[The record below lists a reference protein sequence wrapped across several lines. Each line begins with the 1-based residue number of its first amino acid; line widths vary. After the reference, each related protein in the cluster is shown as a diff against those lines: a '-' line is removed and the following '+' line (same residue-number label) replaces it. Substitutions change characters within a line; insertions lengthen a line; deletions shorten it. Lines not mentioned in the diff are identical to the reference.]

1 MSLFAI
7 SLRRFSILFYLGLAL
22 AGLAALLA
30 IGLFFI
36 AIRELPQV
44 PEPLGRIIETPPT
57 EIFAATGERLMVIG
71 GREVVPLNRISPAF
85 IKAVIATED
94 HRFWEHHGL
103 DKLRTLKAL
112 WVTIFEPGRI
122 QGASTITQ
130 QLAKN
135 LFFSYR
141 RTYMRKFRELLV
153 ALQIETQY
161 SKREILEAYLN
172 QIPFGVGAYG
182 IEQAARS
189 FFGKPALKLNLA
201 ESALLAGLPKSPTR
215 YNPYRHFKR
224 AKNRQRLVLERM
236 KAVGYTTA
244 EEAEAA
250 FRTDLQLTPHFAGK
264 PEGSY
269 FLDLVLNDLEERY
282 GPEVVYHGGLKVS
295 TTLDPQQQAWAVEAM
310 QNGLVKLDQ
319 LLGVAEGVDSENAG
333 PLTHPQGALAAI
345 ECNSG
350 AVKAMVGGRDYSET
364 EFNRAVESNRL
375 PGSGFKPFLYY
386 AAFEKV
392 GLTPASVFVDKA
404 VTIPVKGAKDWRP
417 KNFGREFEGA
427 MILKQ
432 ALMKSVN
439 AVAAQ
444 LVERVGPD
452 AVIDVARRSGIKSDL
467 SPVYSLALG
476 TSGVSPLEMASAFG
490 TFATGG
496 VRHEPFWIRRVE
508 DPLGRVLEE
517 HIVRGQR
524 TLDAGI
530 VFQLVD
536 MMRGVLTSGT
546 GRIVRRMGFDL
557 PAAGK
562 TGTTDDFRDAWF
574 TGFTPTLS
582 VSVWV
587 GYDRGISMRDVN
599 GVGITGGRGAAPIW
613 ADFMIKATSGEP
625 PREFTVPPDIH
636 FETVDPVGGEI
647 AGQWTRRPLKVALR
661 SSQATAA
668 GPDGAAASKA
678 GKPAIEAADRTVIQT
693 PDKSGTEASSTP
705 NFEKADQPGATKA
718 GKPITINSGQPVIEV
733 EDESAIKEEDLPP
746 E

>member
-1 MSLFAI
+1 MSMFAVWMRRI
-7 SLRRFSILFYLGLAL
+7 STFFYMALAL
-22 AGLAALLA
+22 AGLGALLA
-30 IGLFFI
+30 AGLFFI
-36 AIRELPQV
+36 ALRDLPQV
-44 PEPLGRIIETPPT
+44 PDPLGRIIETPPT
-57 EIFAATGERLMVIG
+57 EIFASTGERLIIIG
-71 GREVVPLNRISPAF
+71 GREVVPLNRISPEF
-85 IKAVIATED
+85 IQAVIATED

-112 WVTIFEPGRI
+112 WITLFEPGKI

-141 RTYMRKFRELLV
+141 RTYMRKFRELMV

-189 FFGKPALKLNLA
+189 FFDKPALELNLA
-201 ESALLAGLPKSPTR
+201 EAALLAGLPKSPTR
-215 YNPYRHFKR
+215 YNPYRYFERAQKR
-224 AKNRQRLVLERM
+224 QQLVLARM
-236 KAVGYTTA
+236 VAVGYITA
-244 EEAEAA
+244 EEAKAA
-250 FRTDLQLTPHFAGK
+250 EQANLQLAPLAAGTPR
-264 PEGSY
+264 GSY

-295 TTLDPQQQAWAVEAM
+295 TTLDPQQQSWAIESL
-310 QNGLVKLDQ
+310 QSGLLKLDQ
-319 LLGVAEGVDSENAG
+319 LSGITRTDDPGATHSSS
-333 PLTHPQGALAAI
+333 HPQGALVAV
-345 ECNSG
+345 ECTSG

-364 EFNRAVESNRL
+364 EFNRAVENNRL

-386 AAFEKV
+386 AAFEKQK
-392 GLTPASVFVDKA
+392 LMPTSVFVDKPI
-404 VTIPVKGAKDWRP
+404 TIPVVGAPDWRP
-417 KNFGREFEGA
+417 KNFGREYEGP

-452 AVIDVARRSGIKSDL
+452 AVIDVARRCGVTSPL

-476 TSGVSPLEMASAFG
+476 TSGVSPLEMAAAFS
-490 TFATGG
+490 TFAAGG
-496 VRHEPFWIRRVE
+496 VQHKPFWIRRVE

-524 TLDAGI
+524 SLDASI
-530 VFQLVD
+530 VYQVVD
-536 MMRGVLTSGT
+536 MMRGVLAGGT
-546 GRIVRRMGFDL
+546 GRVIRRLGFDL

-562 TGTTDDFRDAWF
+562 TGTTDDYRDAWF

-587 GYDRGISMRDVN
+587 GYDRGVSMRDVN

-625 PREFTVPPDIH
+625 AREFVVPSDIH
-636 FETVDPVGGEI
+636 FATVDPINGAI
-647 AGQWTRRPLKVALR
+647 AGPWVQKRVKVALR
-661 SSQATAA
+661 AGQTASDVPVQPTETVTSRPATEIMDEATPQK
-668 GPDGAAASKA
+668 GDE
-678 GKPAIEAADRTVIQT
+678 PATQTV
-693 PDKSGTEASSTP
+693 
-705 NFEKADQPGATKA
+705 
-718 GKPITINSGQPVIEV
+718 GQPFV
-733 EDESAIKEEDLPP
+733 ESADDSTIKEEELPP

>member
-1 MSLFAI
+1 MSLFAV
-7 SLRRFSILFYLGLAL
+7 SLRRFSIIFYLGMTL
-22 AGLAALLA
+22 AGLGVLLTAAL
-30 IGLFFI
+30 FFM
-36 AIRELPQV
+36 AVRELPQV

-57 EIFAATGERLMVIG
+57 EIFAATGERLMIIG
-71 GREVVPLNRISPAF
+71 GREVVPLNRISPFF
-85 IKAVIATED
+85 IKAMIATED

-112 WVTIFEPGRI
+112 WITLFERGRI

-141 RTYMRKFRELLV
+141 RTYMRKFRELLI

-189 FFGKPALKLNLA
+189 FFGKPALELNLA

-215 YNPYRHFKR
+215 YNPYRYFER
-224 AKNRQRLVLERM
+224 AKKRQQLVLARM
-236 KAVGYTTA
+236 KAVGYSTA
-244 EEAEAA
+244 VEAEAA
-250 FRTDLQLTPHFAGK
+250 FQAELQLRPHSAGTPK
-264 PEGSY
+264 GSY

-295 TTLDPQQQAWAVEAM
+295 TTLDPQQQAWAIESL
-310 QNGLVKLDQ
+310 QNGLKKLDQ
-319 LLGVAEGVDSENAG
+319 LMGIADGDETGSTG
-333 PLTHPQGALAAI
+333 PLTHPQGALVAV

-350 AVKAMVGGRDYSET
+350 AVKALVGGRDYSET

-386 AAFEKV
+386 AAFEKL
-392 GLTPASVFVDKA
+392 GLTPANVFVDKPI
-404 VTIPVKGAKDWRP
+404 TIPVTGASDWTP
-417 KNFGREFEGA
+417 QNFGREYEGP

-439 AVAAQ
+439 AIAAQ

-452 AVIDVARRSGIKSDL
+452 AVIDVARRSGINSSLKS
-467 SPVYSLALG
+467 VYSLALG
-476 TSGVSPLEMASAFG
+476 TSGVSPLEMASAFA
-490 TFATGG
+490 TYATGG
-496 VRHEPFWIRRVE
+496 VRHEPFWILRVE

-517 HIVRGQR
+517 QIVRGQR
-524 TLDAGI
+524 SLDAGI
-530 VFQLVD
+530 GYQVVD
-536 MMRGVLTSGT
+536 MMRGVLTTGT
-546 GRIVRRMGFDL
+546 GRIIRRTGFDL

-562 TGTTDDFRDAWF
+562 TGTSDDFRDAWF

-587 GYDRGISMRDVN
+587 GYDRGLRMRDAN

-613 ADFMIKATSGEP
+613 ADFMIKATDGEP
-625 PREFTVPPDIH
+625 HREFSVPSDIH
-636 FETVDPVGGEI
+636 FETVDPVSGEI
-647 AGQWTRRPLKVALR
+647 AGRWTQNPVQVALR
-661 SSQATAA
+661 SGQI
-668 GPDGAAASKA
+668 AAAA
-678 GKPAIEAADRTVIQT
+678 
-693 PDKSGTEASSTP
+693 PDKSTLEEANRPTVDEGQKSTIK
-705 NFEKADQPGATKA
+705 KA
-718 GKPITINSGQPVIEV
+718 
-733 EDESAIKEEDLPP
+733 DESAIKEEDLPP

>member
-1 MSLFAI
+1 MT
-7 SLRRFSILFYLGLAL
+7 L
-22 AGLAALLA
+22 AGLGVLLTAAL
-30 IGLFFI
+30 FFM
-36 AIRELPQV
+36 AVRELPQV

-57 EIFAATGERLMVIG
+57 EIFAATGERLMIIG
-71 GREVVPLNRISPAF
+71 GREVVPLNRISPFF
-85 IKAVIATED
+85 IKAMIATED

-112 WVTIFEPGRI
+112 WITLFERGRI

-141 RTYMRKFRELLV
+141 RTYMRKFRELLI

-189 FFGKPALKLNLA
+189 FFGKPALELNLA

-215 YNPYRHFKR
+215 YNPYRYFAR
-224 AKNRQRLVLERM
+224 AKKRQQLVLARM
-236 KAVGYTTA
+236 KAVGYSTA
-244 EEAEAA
+244 VEAEAA
-250 FRTDLQLTPHFAGK
+250 FQAELQLRPHSAGTPK
-264 PEGSY
+264 GSY

-295 TTLDPQQQAWAVEAM
+295 TTLDPQQQAWAIESL
-310 QNGLVKLDQ
+310 QNGLKKLDQ
-319 LLGVAEGVDSENAG
+319 LMGIADGDETGGAG
-333 PLTHPQGALAAI
+333 PLTHPQGALVAV

-350 AVKAMVGGRDYSET
+350 AVKALVGGRDYSET

-386 AAFEKV
+386 AAFEKL
-392 GLTPASVFVDKA
+392 GLTPANVFVDKPI
-404 VTIPVKGAKDWRP
+404 TIPVAGASDWTP
-417 KNFGREFEGA
+417 QNFGREYEGP

-439 AVAAQ
+439 AIAAQ

-452 AVIDVARRSGIKSDL
+452 AVIDVARRSGINSSLKS
-467 SPVYSLALG
+467 VYSLALG
-476 TSGVSPLEMASAFG
+476 TSGVSPLEMASAFA
-490 TFATGG
+490 TYATGG
-496 VRHEPFWIRRVE
+496 VRHEPFWILRVE

-517 HIVRGQR
+517 QIVRGQR
-524 TLDAGI
+524 SLDAGI
-530 VFQLVD
+530 GYQVVD
-536 MMRGVLTSGT
+536 MMRGVLTTGT
-546 GRIVRRMGFDL
+546 GRIIRRTGFDL

-562 TGTTDDFRDAWF
+562 TGTSDDYRDAWF

-587 GYDRGISMRDVN
+587 GYDRGLRMRDAN

-613 ADFMIKATSGEP
+613 ADFMIKATDGEP
-625 PREFTVPPDIH
+625 HREFSVPSDIH
-636 FETVDPVGGEI
+636 FETVDPVSGEI
-647 AGQWTRRPLKVALR
+647 AGNWTQNPVQVALR
-661 SSQATAA
+661 SGETAA
-668 GPDGAAASKA
+668 A
-678 GKPAIEAADRTVIQT
+678 
-693 PDKSGTEASSTP
+693 PDKPSTV
-705 NFEKADQPGATKA
+705 KADKSSLEETNRPTVEEGQKSTIIKA
-718 GKPITINSGQPVIEV
+718 
-733 EDESAIKEEDLPP
+733 DESAIKEEDLPP

>member
-1 MSLFAI
+1 MSLFAV
-7 SLRRFSILFYLGLAL
+7 SLRRFSILFYLGLTL
-22 AGLAALLA
+22 AGLGALLTT
-30 IGLFFI
+30 GLFFI
-36 AIRELPQV
+36 AMRELPQV
-44 PEPLGRIIETPPT
+44 PQPLGRIIETPPT

-71 GREVVPLNRISPAF
+71 GREVVPLNRISPSF
-85 IKAVIATED
+85 IEAVIATED

-112 WVTIFEPGRI
+112 WITVFERGRI

-189 FFGKPALKLNLA
+189 FFGKPALELNLA

-215 YNPYRHFKR
+215 YNPYRYFKR
-224 AKNRQRLVLERM
+224 AKKRQQLVLERM
-236 KAVGYTTA
+236 KAVGYATA

-250 FRTDLQLTPHFAGK
+250 FQAGLQLTPHSAGTPK
-264 PEGSY
+264 GSY

-295 TTLDPQQQAWAVEAM
+295 TTLDPQQQAWAIESL
-310 QNGLVKLDQ
+310 QNGLRKLDQ
-319 LLGVAEGVDSENAG
+319 LMGIADDDDTDSASS
-333 PLTHPQGALAAI
+333 LTHPQGALVAI

-350 AVKAMVGGRDYSET
+350 AVKALVGGRDYSET

-386 AAFEKV
+386 AAFEKLD
-392 GLTPASVFVDKA
+392 LTPANVFVDKA
-404 VTIPVKGAKDWRP
+404 ITIPVKGASDWRP
-417 KNFGREFEGA
+417 QNFGREYEGP

-439 AVAAQ
+439 AIAAQ

-452 AVIDVARRSGIKSDL
+452 AVIDVARRSGINSAL
-467 SPVYSLALG
+467 TPVYSLALG

-496 VRHEPFWIRRVE
+496 VRHEPFWIRRIE

-517 HIVRGQR
+517 QIVRGQR

-530 VFQLVD
+530 GFQLVD
-536 MMRGVLTSGT
+536 MMRGVLTAGT

-562 TGTTDDFRDAWF
+562 TGTTDDYRDAWF

-625 PREFTVPPDIH
+625 PREFNVPSNIR
-636 FETVDPVGGEI
+636 FETVDPVSGEI
-647 AGQWTRRPLKVALR
+647 AGQWTRSPVKVALR
-661 SSQATAA
+661 SGQV
-668 GPDGAAASKA
+668 AAALPGEATTNKA
-678 GKPAIEAADRTVIQT
+678 DESTIEEADRPAVQAEDE
-693 PDKSGTEASSTP
+693 PST
-705 NFEKADQPGATKA
+705 TKA
-718 GKPITINSGQPVIEV
+718 GQPAVDKAGGPVIEA
-733 EDESAIKEEDLPP
+733 EDNSTIKEEDLPP

>member
-1 MSLFAI
+1 MSLFAV
-7 SLRRFSILFYLGLAL
+7 SLRRFSIFFYLGLTL
-22 AGLAALLA
+22 TGLGALLTT
-30 IGLFFI
+30 GLFFI

-44 PEPLGRIIETPPT
+44 PQPLGRIIETPPT

-71 GREVVPLNRISPAF
+71 GREVVPLNRISPFF

-112 WVTIFEPGRI
+112 WITVFESGRI

-161 SKREILEAYLN
+161 SKREILQAYLN

-189 FFGKPALKLNLA
+189 FFGKPALELNLA

-215 YNPYRHFKR
+215 YNPYRYFKR
-224 AKNRQRLVLERM
+224 AKKRQQLVLERM
-236 KAVGYTTA
+236 KAVGYATA
-244 EEAEAA
+244 DEAEAA
-250 FRTDLQLTPHFAGK
+250 FAAALQLTPHSTGTPK
-264 PEGSY
+264 GSY

-295 TTLDPQQQAWAVEAM
+295 TTLDPQQQAWAIESL
-310 QNGLVKLDQ
+310 QNGLIKLDQ
-319 LLGVAEGVDSENAG
+319 LMGIADGENSDSAS
-333 PLTHPQGALAAI
+333 PLTHPQGALVAI

-350 AVKAMVGGRDYSET
+350 AVKALVGGRDYSET

-386 AAFEKV
+386 AAFEKLD
-392 GLTPASVFVDKA
+392 LTPANVFVDKA
-404 VTIPVKGAKDWRP
+404 ITIPVKGASDWRP
-417 KNFGREFEGA
+417 KNFGREYEGP

-439 AVAAQ
+439 VIAAQ

-452 AVIDVARRSGIKSDL
+452 AVIDVARRCGINSAL
-467 SPVYSLALG
+467 TPVYSLALG

-496 VRHEPFWIRRVE
+496 VRHEPFWIRRIE
-508 DPLGRVLEE
+508 DPLGRVLQEQ
-517 HIVRGQR
+517 IVRGQR
-524 TLDAGI
+524 TLDTAI
-530 VFQLVD
+530 DFQLVD
-536 MMRGVLTSGT
+536 MMRGVLTAGT

-562 TGTTDDFRDAWF
+562 TGTTDDYRDAWF

-613 ADFMIKATSGEP
+613 ADFMIKANSGEP
-625 PREFTVPPDIH
+625 PREFTVPSNIR
-636 FETVDPVGGEI
+636 FETVDPVSGEI
-647 AGQWTRRPLKVALR
+647 AGQWTRTPVKVALR
-661 SSQATAA
+661 SGQVATAISDLPSA
-668 GPDGAAASKA
+668 NKEDRPAAQ
-678 GKPAIEAADRTVIQT
+678 AADEPSTTRVNQ
-693 PDKSGTEASSTP
+693 PAVDEAGGPVLETED
-705 NFEKADQPGATKA
+705 N
-718 GKPITINSGQPVIEV
+718 
-733 EDESAIKEEDLPP
+733 SAIKEEDLPP